1 MCTGTLAAA
10 PGIFERAE
18 AFRVLPALG
27 EGTVAPELPRGSED
41 AALAGTAVNYG
52 AGGGSFIGV
61 SVSEGV
67 GDACGVADCNSTAT
81 GAVVV
86 SGVGELRMDD
96 VGDACDAVARRSLEN
111 GISAIRATSIGTTT
125 AAATTAHRV
134 QCNILRSRPTDS
146 V

>member
-1 MCTGTLAAA
+1 MPSELVWRRTRWKFAS
-10 PGIFERAE
+10 
-18 AFRVLPALG
+18 AF
-27 EGTVAPELPRGSED
+27 D
-41 AALAGTAVNYG
+41 YG

-67 GDACGVADCNSTAT
+67 GDACGVADCNSTAM

-111 GISAIRATSIGTTT
+111 GISAIRATSIETTT
-125 AAATTAHRV
+125 AATTAHRV

>member
-1 MCTGTLAAA
+1 MTPAVAAGLEEKPWSLEKVVEMTA
-10 PGIFERAE
+10 DYICGEKRAR
-18 AFRVLPALG
+18 RV
-27 EGTVAPELPRGSED
+27 D
-41 AALAGTAVNYG
+41 YG

-96 VGDACDAVARRSLEN
+96 VGDACDAVAPRSLEN
-111 GISAIRATSIGTTT
+111 GISAIRATSIGTIT

>member
-1 MCTGTLAAA
+1 M
-10 PGIFERAE
+10 IFASRRGWKIRTKIICGEKRAR
-18 AFRVLPALG
+18 RV
-27 EGTVAPELPRGSED
+27 D
-41 AALAGTAVNYG
+41 YG

-96 VGDACDAVARRSLEN
+96 IGDACDAVARRSLEKC
-111 GISAIRATSIGTTT
+111 ISAIRATSIVTTT
-125 AAATTAHRV
+125 AATTADRV
-134 QCNILRSRPTDS
+134 QSNILRSRPTDS